1 MGTQQ
6 GVQHGTRK
14 DRLREKQVCLQMIEH
29 GPSHGLKWTR
39 SIVMLTSNV
48 GSELAIR
55 IAQDRAKVHLQQLLS
70 DHTPL

>member
-1 MGTQQ
+1 
-6 GVQHGTRK
+6 
-14 DRLREKQVCLQMIEH
+14 VCLQMIEH

-55 IAQDRAKVHLQQLLS
+55 IAQDRAKVRLQPLLS
-70 DHTPL
+70 DRALL